1 MVNRRDWLLATS
13 STLACGAWA
22 QSAAFPSKPIRVVT
36 SSVPGGPADVA
47 LRRIAPTVSE
57 LLKYPVIVDNRPGAN
72 GVIAAQEVMRAPH
85 DGHTLLN
92 ATVSLTVNDAVRPSE
107 GARIFQNL
115 LPLTDLSQGPLVLLV
130 NPSVP
135 ARNGRELVAYGKASP
150 NALSYGSGGPAS
162 FLQITGERLKIETGL
177 VMNEVPYRSPGA
189 DIIDLIAGHIQV
201 GFTVWGACE
210 QHVKTGKLRAL
221 AVAAGKRIP
230 IAPELPTFSEAGL
243 GSIVATAWTGLFAP
257 SGIPPDVMGLLNRT
271 FADAA
276 RRPDYVAFYTR
287 DGSEVGGKTSEQ
299 FAQFLRLE
307 QQHFREVIAKANIKV
322 E

>member
-1 MVNRRDWLLATS
+1 MLNRRNWLLAAT
-13 STLACGAWA
+13 STLAGSTWA
-22 QSAAFPSKPIRVVT
+22 QATAFPSKPIRVVT
-36 SSVPGGPADVA
+36 SSVAGGPADVA
-47 LRRIAPTVSE
+47 LRRIVPTVSD
-57 LLKYPVIVDNRPGAN
+57 LLKQSVIVDNRPGAN
-72 GVIAAQEVMRAPH
+72 GLIAAQEVMRAPH

-92 ATVSLTVNDAVRPSE
+92 ATVSLTVNDAVRPPV
-107 GARIFQNL
+107 GVRLFVDL

-135 ARNGRELVAYGKASP
+135 VKTARELVEYGKANP

-177 VMNEVPYRSPGA
+177 PMREVPYRSPGA
-189 DIIDLIAGHIQV
+189 DIIDVIAGHIQV

-210 QHVKTGKLRAL
+210 PHIKSGKLRAL
-221 AVAAGKRIP
+221 AVASDKRIP
-230 IAPELPTFSEAGL
+230 IAPELPTLAEAGL

-257 SGIPPDVMGLLNRT
+257 AGVPADVMRLLNRT

-287 DGSEVGGKTSEQ
+287 DGSEVGGKTPEQ

-307 QQHFREVIAKANIKV
+307 QQHFRDVIAKANIKL